1 MFSDRHFVNCL
12 ISQLGKKQAANK
24 LEKFIAERLQEK
36 VQSMIIDSQIQSKL
50 IMFNCMCR
58 ETGEPQQKD
67 IRKSG

>member
-36 VQSMIIDSQIQSKL
+36 V
-50 IMFNCMCR
+50 
-58 ETGEPQQKD
+58 
-67 IRKSG
+67 